1 VLGYVT
7 KSYGIEGLRGALG
20 AWTEEWSDVRV
31 QAESFIEVGERVR
44 VLVRHRAVGKRS
56 GVPMNHLD
64 AWVVSIDDGRIL
76 RWDAYWDPDEA
87 KRALGLSE

>member
-1 VLGYVT
+1 MEFLHET
-7 KSYGIEGLRGALG
+7 FILRHS
-20 AWTEEWSDVRV
+20 TEHCCCPAHWLARDYAGSSRDSRRRG
-31 QAESFIEVGERVR
+31 QLR
-44 VLVRHRAVGKRS
+44 RAVGKRS

-64 AWVVSIDDGRIL
+64 AWVVSIDDGRIV